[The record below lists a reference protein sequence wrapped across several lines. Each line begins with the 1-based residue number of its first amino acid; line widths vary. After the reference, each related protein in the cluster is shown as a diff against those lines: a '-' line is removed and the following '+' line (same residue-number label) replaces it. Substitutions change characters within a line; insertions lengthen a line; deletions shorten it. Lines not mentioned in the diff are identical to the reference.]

1 MGSLTGFVSKALT
14 LSHWFLSLP
23 WWVALR
29 RACCLESNVTAIK
42 FPQEAA
48 ALGDVIRLETLMLVL
63 ILKMH
68 HRSRLLISATAPAEG
83 GMGLTSVFIFNFR
96 ENEVLPCLS
105 SIYSDTW
112 SMPLAD
118 NPQKCQ
124 ITFISQRS
132 RWSFSSHS
140 DLRTDLFILQLTS
153 DQEKTEL
160 SFSFFPGAC
169 WDAFIC
175 SYYYACHHPHK
186 NRTCFFCVCLC
197 VIISSS
203 RHLEEIL
210 STSFKSTDFYE
221 QSITSLI

>member
-1 MGSLTGFVSKALT
+1 MT
-14 LSHWFLSLP
+14 LSHWFLSLH
-23 WWVALR
+23 WRVALR
-29 RACCLESNVTAIK
+29 SACCLESNVTAIK

-118 NPQKCQ
+118 NPQVSNNLYFPEVTLIFFFSFWPQ
-124 ITFISQRS
+124 NRPIHFTSDIRS
-132 RWSFSSHS
+132 RENKVKF
-140 DLRTDLFILQLTS
+140 LLFFQGLVEMLLFVVITM
-153 DQEKTEL
+153 
-160 SFSFFPGAC
+160 PA
-169 WDAFIC
+169 
-175 SYYYACHHPHK
+175 HHPSPK
-186 NRTCFFCVCLC
+186 QNVLLLC
-197 VIISSS
+197 VPVCYY
-203 RHLEEIL
+203 L
-210 STSFKSTDFYE
+210 
-221 QSITSLI
+221 